1 METTLPL
8 RPYQLEAL
16 EAIEAAHARGVQ
28 RMLVASPTGSGKT
41 VLFAHLAARRRGR
54 TLILAHRDEL
64 IQQAVDKLAMVD
76 PTLELGV
83 VKAESNAH
91 EAPVV
96 VASVQTLSR
105 PKRLEQV
112 TPDFETVIVDEA
124 HHAWAETYQRVLE
137 HFRCFHEEGPL
148 TLGVTATPERGD
160 HKSLGEVFQELVYE
174 KKIVDLIPE
183 YLCDLRAMQISLD
196 CDFRELHTRHG
207 DFIDGE
213 VERMLLNADAP
224 TQVAKAYAEFALGRK
239 ALVFTPTVKTAY
251 AMVDAFRAEGDC
263 TVEGLDGTTP
273 LEERRDMLQRFHRGE
288 TMVLSNCSVLTE
300 GYDEPSVNAIFLC
313 RPTRS
318 KVLYAQLIGRGC
330 RHFPGKSDC
339 LIVDTVGLTS
349 RHDLMTFAGLF
360 DIEEKRLEDQT
371 LREALDGREVELAQR
386 EAMREQEG
394 RLVASVVDLFHQRQ
408 VHWIDAGQ
416 QHFALSLGGGTMV
429 FLRPM
434 PELGEDRWAVV
445 RKYQTEAGQT
455 RREDLK
461 QGLNLGY
468 AQGFAE
474 DYARKH
480 GVKALVD
487 RQARWRQDPPSEGQ
501 LRVLRK
507 VGIPI
512 HDGLT
517 KGEAS
522 DLISAAAIYWG

>member
-64 IQQAVDKLAMVD
+64 IQQAVDKLSMVD

-83 VKAESNAH
+83 VKAESNEH
-91 EAPVV
+91 EAPVI

-105 PKRLEQV
+105 SKRLEQV
-112 TPDFETVIVDEA
+112 TPDFETVIIDEC
-124 HHAWAETYQRVLE
+124 HHAWAETWQRVLE
-137 HFRCFHEEGPL
+137 HFHCFDDGGPL
-148 TLGVTATPERGD
+148 TVGFSATPERGD
-160 HKSLGEVFQELVYE
+160 HQNLGDVFEEIVYHKSIL
-174 KKIVDLIPE
+174 DLIPE
-183 YLCDLRAMQISLD
+183 YLCDLKAMQVHLD
-196 CDFRELHTRHG
+196 CDMRELHTRHG

-213 VERMLLNADAP
+213 VERMLLAADAP
-224 TQVAKAYAEFALGRK
+224 RQVARAYLEFALGRK
-239 ALVFTPTVKTAY
+239 AILFTPTVAIAH
-251 AMVDAFRAEGDC
+251 AMVTAFHDEGYTPIAAVDAS
-263 TVEGLDGTTP
+263 TP
-273 LEERRDMLQRFHRGE
+273 LEDRRDLLRRFQTGE
-288 TMVLSNCSVLTE
+288 TMVIANCAILTE
-300 GYDEPSVNAIFLC
+300 GFDNPSVDAIILC
-313 RPTRS
+313 RPTKS
-318 KVLYAQLIGRGC
+318 KVLYTQMIGRGS
-330 RHFPGKSDC
+330 RHFPGKTDC
-339 LIVDTVGLTS
+339 LIIDVVGNTS
-349 RHDLMTFAGLF
+349 RFDLMTFAGLF
-360 DIEEKRLEDQT
+360 DIDEKRLQDKT
-371 LREALDGREVELAQR
+371 LRQAVDEQLVQEAQR
-386 EAMREQEG
+386 DAMREQEG
-394 RLVASVVDLFHQRQ
+394 RLVAQVVSLFRERT
-408 VHWIDAGQ
+408 VHWIDAGR

-429 FLRPM
+429 YLRPM

-445 RKYQTEAGQT
+445 RKFQDEVGQS

-480 GVKALVD
+480 GAKALVD